1 MPSPAKLDQ
10 GKREHEAHERRKA
23 NWPPATK
30 ERRENECKGAG
41 AQDEQCAAPQ
51 HEGEE
56 KVLGWRRK
64 LAARLE
70 TKRI

>member
-41 AQDEQCAAPQ
+41 AQDE
-51 HEGEE
+51 
-56 KVLGWRRK
+56 
-64 LAARLE
+64 
-70 TKRI
+70 